1 MFIKNSLYNVN
12 FKRSA
17 MAPFIMGSHFDKM
30 ERFHIFAYRKQ
41 LTI

>member
-1 MFIKNSLYNVN
+1 MFIENSLHNVY

-17 MAPFIMGSHFDKM
+17 IASFIMESHFDKM

>member
-1 MFIKNSLYNVN
+1 MFIKNCLYDVN

-17 MAPFIMGSHFDKM
+17 IALFIMGSHFDKM

>member
-12 FKRSA
+12 FKRFA
-17 MAPFIMGSHFDKM
+17 MASFIVGSHFDKM